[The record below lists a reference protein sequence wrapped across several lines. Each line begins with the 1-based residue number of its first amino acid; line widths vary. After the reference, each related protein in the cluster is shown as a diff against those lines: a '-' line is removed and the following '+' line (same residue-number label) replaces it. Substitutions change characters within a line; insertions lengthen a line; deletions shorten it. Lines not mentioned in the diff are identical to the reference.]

1 MIRLV
6 VALVRICVVY
16 LVAAVSM
23 SGFAALGQTVT
34 GAINPNHTS
43 MEASTKEEPPPG
55 GCMPIGVTASGEVV
69 FPFLC
74 KDFIERYRASGEK
87 PVAAKEANQRPVEE
101 KANQKPAEEKTSQKP
116 IEEKASQKPAEEKPD
131 EKSAEEKKDSPAS
144 HGLASST
151 DEKAPEQQAIPLPAL
166 RPVLPPEKKKGRETD
181 RGPPGCTHFRSYD
194 PLSATYLNNKGRRR
208 SCQS

>member
-34 GAINPNHTS
+34 GAIGPSRTS
-43 MEASTKEEPPPG
+43 TEASTKEEPPPG

-87 PVAAKEANQRPVEE
+87 PVAAKEASQRPVEE
-101 KANQKPAEEKTSQKP
+101 KANQKPP
-116 IEEKASQKPAEEKPD
+116 EEKASQKPAEEKPD

-144 HGLASST
+144 EGLASST

-194 PLSATYLNNKGRRR
+194 PLSATYLNNQGRRR
-208 SCQS
+208 PCQS

>member
-34 GAINPNHTS
+34 GAIGPSRTS
-43 MEASTKEEPPPG
+43 TEASTKEEPPPG

-74 KDFIERYRASGEK
+74 KDFIERYRASDEK
-87 PVAAKEANQRPVEE
+87 PVAAKEASQRPVEE
-101 KANQKPAEEKTSQKP
+101 KANQKPP
-116 IEEKASQKPAEEKPD
+116 EEKASQKPAEEKPD

-144 HGLASST
+144 QGLASST
-151 DEKAPEQQAIPLPAL
+151 DEKPPEQQAIPLPAL

-194 PLSATYLNNKGRRR
+194 PLSATYLNNQGRRR
-208 SCQS
+208 PCQS